1 MIQIIHTPQING
13 KPYNNGNAYTIIGD
27 NVEEIIGVA
36 MTKIRPK
43 SQEAYTNI
51 LKEDLNTDKQSI
63 IDRHAGNGY
72 FYDVKLVS
80 TSQMIELCQDIEDDK
95 YREALRST
103 CSLCVLEGRC
113 VCGELDP
120 IEEI

>member
-1 MIQIIHTPQING
+1 MVQIIHTPEING
-13 KPYNNGNAYTIIGD
+13 KPYNNGNAYLIIGD
-27 NVEEIIGVA
+27 NIDEIINLSL
-36 MTKIRPK
+36 TKIRPK
-43 SQEAYTNI
+43 SQDAAI
-51 LKEDLNTDKQSI
+51 ALLKEDLKLEKQSI
-63 IDRHAGNGY
+63 INRHAGSGC

-80 TSQMIELCQDIEDDK
+80 TSEMVELCQDIEDDK